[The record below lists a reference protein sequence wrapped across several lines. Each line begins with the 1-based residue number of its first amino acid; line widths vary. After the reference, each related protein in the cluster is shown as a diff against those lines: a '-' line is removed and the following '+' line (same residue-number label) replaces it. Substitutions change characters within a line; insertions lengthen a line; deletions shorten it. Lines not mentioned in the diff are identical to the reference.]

1 MSRIRLLLVKDLR
14 VLVRSPA
21 LLAALIVYPI
31 VFAVL
36 VGLVVR
42 YANDR
47 PRVAFVDLDD
57 LPQVLAVGGEEF
69 NVENVIDEANESA
82 ELVPMSEDEANR
94 ELENGE
100 VVAVIVVPRGFAA
113 RLRGM
118 VESPRLVLKTMS
130 GGLAGRV
137 EQQTQALV
145 YNLNRLLQTA
155 YIEAN
160 LEYVNLI
167 LEGGEGSF
175 LGNEFDVVGLD
186 EAARILA
193 EIQEQTDD
201 PFVRAEAEKLE
212 VFVRE
217 ARLALGAS
225 DDSLRATA
233 NPIELE
239 IDAEA
244 GRTWL
249 LSAQLQSYALG
260 LTLAFIC
267 VLIAAA
273 AMAAERD
280 ENVIGRLARGLVG
293 LSELV
298 TVKVL
303 LAATIGVALGLA
315 LAIVFGVLLGV
326 AMARSRTFDA
336 LFEPI
341 FSFGYPVPKIALYPI
356 FIFVFGLGSLSKVM
370 LIFLECLYPITVNA
384 FYGMR
389 QVDRVHVWAAQ
400 NMGASERQIFWRV
413 LLPGAAPSIFAG
425 LRVALPISLIVV
437 IITEM
442 IGESRGL
449 GYYISYASAS
459 FEYATAFAGVAA
471 VAVIGFTLDRTLVW
485 VRNRVIF
492 WERGAAFIGAA

>member
-1 MSRIRLLLVKDLR
+1 LSRIVLLLGKDLR
-14 VLVRSPA
+14 ILARSPA
-21 LLAALIVYPI
+21 LLAALILYPI

-42 YANDR
+42 YASDR

-57 LPQVLAVGGEEF
+57 LPRVLSIGGERF
-69 NVENVIDEANESA
+69 DVDRVINEANESA
-82 ELVPMSEDEANR
+82 ELIPMAEEEANR
-94 ELENGE
+94 QLETGE
-100 VVAVIVVPRGFAA
+100 VVAAIVVPRGFAA

-118 VESPRLVLKTMS
+118 VESPRLVLKTMR

-155 YIEAN
+155 YIESN

-186 EAARILA
+186 EAAVILE
-193 EIQEQTDD
+193 EIQERTDD
-201 PFVRAEAEKLE
+201 PEIRAEAEKLE

-239 IDAEA
+239 IDNEA

-273 AMAAERD
+273 ATAAERD
-280 ENVIGRLARGLVG
+280 ENVIGRLTRGLVR

-298 TVKVL
+298 AVKVL
-303 LAATIGVALGLA
+303 LAAIVGVALGLA
-315 LAIVFGVLLGV
+315 LAIVFGVMAEVFDVTGGEPWERLPLL
-326 AMARSRTFDA
+326 A
-336 LFEPI
+336 L
-341 FSFGYPVPKIALYPI
+341 
-356 FIFVFGLGSLSKVM
+356 GL
-370 LIFLECLYPITVNA
+370 
-384 FYGMR
+384 
-389 QVDRVHVWAAQ
+389 
-400 NMGASERQIFWRV
+400 
-413 LLPGAAPSIFAG
+413 
-425 LRVALPISLIVV
+425 
-437 IITEM
+437 
-442 IGESRGL
+442 
-449 GYYISYASAS
+449 
-459 FEYATAFAGVAA
+459 A
-471 VAVIGFTLDRTLVW
+471 VA
-485 VRNRVIF
+485 
-492 WERGAAFIGAA
+492 GAAFGAFGALIGVVAREARTAVLVAFLAALPLVLIGLVPAGSVAALGWLSDAFPFRHAIRFFEAALFDLDPWATLAREAAWLLGLGALFATAARVGVRRLLV

>member
-1 MSRIRLLLVKDLR
+1 VSRIRLLLGKDLR
-14 VLVRSPA
+14 VLARSPA

-57 LPQVLAVGGEEF
+57 LPRVLAVGGEEF
-69 NVENVIDEANESA
+69 NVERVIDEANESA

-100 VVAVIVVPRGFAA
+100 VAAVIVVPRGFAS
-113 RLRGM
+113 RLRSM
-118 VESPRLVLKTMS
+118 VESPRLVLKTMQ

-186 EAARILA
+186 EAARILE

-201 PFVRAEAEKLE
+201 PAVRAQAEKLE

-239 IDAEA
+239 VDSEA

-273 AMAAERD
+273 ATAAERD
-280 ENVIGRLARGLVG
+280 ENVIGRLARGLVR

-303 LAATIGVALGLA
+303 LAASVGVALGLA
-315 LAIVFGVLLGV
+315 LAIVFGLLAEVFAV
-326 AMARSRTFDA
+326 AGGEPWERIPLLA
-336 LFEPI
+336 L
-341 FSFGYPVPKIALYPI
+341 GLAIA
-356 FIFVFGLGSLSKVM
+356 
-370 LIFLECLYPITVNA
+370 
-384 FYGMR
+384 
-389 QVDRVHVWAAQ
+389 
-400 NMGASERQIFWRV
+400 
-413 LLPGAAPSIFAG
+413 GAAFGAFGALIGVVAREARTAVLVAFLA
-425 LRVALPISLIVV
+425 ALPIVLV
-437 IITEM
+437 
-442 IGESRGL
+442 GL
-449 GYYISYASAS
+449 VPEGSVAALGWLSDLFPFRHAIRF
-459 FEYATAFAGVAA
+459 FEAALFDLDPWATLAREALWLLGLTLLFATAAR
-471 VAVIGFTLDRTLVW
+471 IGMRRLLT
-485 VRNRVIF
+485 
-492 WERGAAFIGAA
+492 

>member
-1 MSRIRLLLVKDLR
+1 VTRVRLLLGKDLR
-14 VLVRSPA
+14 VLARSPG
-21 LLAALIVYPI
+21 LLAALILYPI

-57 LPQVLAVGGEEF
+57 LPRVLAVGGEEF
-69 NVENVIDEANESA
+69 NVERVLDEVNESA
-82 ELVPMSEDEANR
+82 ELVPMSEEEANR
-94 ELENGE
+94 KLENGE
-100 VVAVIVVPRGFAA
+100 IAAAIIVPRGFAA

-118 VESPRLVLKTMS
+118 VESPRLVLKTMR

-145 YNLNRLLQTA
+145 YNLNRLLQSA
-155 YIEAN
+155 YIQSN

-186 EAARILA
+186 EAARILE
-193 EIQEQTDD
+193 EIQEQTND
-201 PFVRAEAEKLE
+201 PAIRAEAEKLE

-225 DDSLRATA
+225 GDSLRATA

-239 IDAEA
+239 IDSEA

-249 LSAQLQSYALG
+249 LSAQLQSYALA

-273 AMAAERD
+273 ATAAERD
-280 ENVIGRLARGLVG
+280 ENVIGRLARGLVR

-298 TVKVL
+298 AAKVL
-303 LAATIGVALGLA
+303 LAGAVAVALGLT
-315 LAIVFGVLLGV
+315 LAVLFGVMAEVFEVTGGEPWERLPLLALGLAV
-326 AMARSRTFDA
+326 A
-336 LFEPI
+336 
-341 FSFGYPVPKIALYPI
+341 
-356 FIFVFGLGSLSKVM
+356 
-370 LIFLECLYPITVNA
+370 
-384 FYGMR
+384 
-389 QVDRVHVWAAQ
+389 
-400 NMGASERQIFWRV
+400 
-413 LLPGAAPSIFAG
+413 GAAFGAFG
-425 LRVALPISLIVV
+425 ALVGVLAREARTAVLVAFLAALPIVLV
-437 IITEM
+437 
-442 IGESRGL
+442 GL
-449 GYYISYASAS
+449 VPEGS
-459 FEYATAFAGVAA
+459 VAA
-471 VAVIGFTLDRTLVW
+471 LGWLSDAFPFRHSIRFFEAALFDLDPWGALVRETVWLLALGAVFAAAARMGVRRLLV
-485 VRNRVIF
+485 
-492 WERGAAFIGAA
+492 

>member
-1 MSRIRLLLVKDLR
+1 VSRIRLLLAKDLR

-57 LPQVLAVGGEEF
+57 LPRVLAVGGEEF

-82 ELVPMSEDEANR
+82 ELMPMSEDDANR

-100 VVAVIVVPRGFAA
+100 VVAVIVVPRGFAS

-118 VESPRLVLKTMS
+118 VESPRLVLKTMQ

-193 EIQEQTDD
+193 EIREQTDD
-201 PFVRAEAEKLE
+201 PVVRAEAEKLE

-239 IDAEA
+239 IDTEA

-315 LAIVFGVLLGV
+315 LAIVFGVLAEVFAVAGGEPWERLPLLALGLAV
-326 AMARSRTFDA
+326 AGGAFGAFGALVGVVAREAKTA
-336 LFEPI
+336 VL
-341 FSFGYPVPKIALYPI
+341 VA
-356 FIFVFGLGSLSKVM
+356 
-370 LIFLECLYPITVNA
+370 FLA
-384 FYGMR
+384 
-389 QVDRVHVWAAQ
+389 
-400 NMGASERQIFWRV
+400 
-413 LLPGAAPSIFAG
+413 
-425 LRVALPISLIVV
+425 ALPIVLV
-437 IITEM
+437 
-442 IGESRGL
+442 GL
-449 GYYISYASAS
+449 VPEGSVTALGWLSDAFPFRHAIRFFQAAL
-459 FEYATAFAGVAA
+459 FDLDPWGTLAREAAWLLALGAVFATAARIGVRRLL
-471 VAVIGFTLDRTLVW
+471 T
-485 VRNRVIF
+485 
-492 WERGAAFIGAA
+492 